1 MKFKVRLLAI
11 FLIGLFSIQPTIS
24 LSDDSLET
32 VQLTL
37 VITAADE
44 INLTAV
50 KQVEKGINSFEAI
63 SELVA
68 MKAKETDMGTYEELT
83 ISPKMITEFVS
94 FAQKTKLIDEPK
106 NIKANYWDEKKQRII
121 LFVKN
126 LFAIL
131 FFLKSSFWRLYFILF
146 NIKFTQS

>member
-1 MKFKVRLLAI
+1 MKFKVRILAF

-24 LSDDSLET
+24 LGDDSLET

-63 SELVA
+63 GQLVV
-68 MKAKETDMGTYEELT
+68 MKAKETDWGPQIMSLGGVEAIGNTYWALYVNG
-83 ISPKMITEFVS
+83 SMSMVGAKDV
-94 FAQKTKLIDEPK
+94 
-106 NIKANYWDEKKQRII
+106 I
-121 LFVKN
+121 LFADTFIRLN
-126 LFAIL
+126 LETF
-131 FFLKSSFWRLYFILF
+131 
-146 NIKFTQS
+146 

>member
-1 MKFKVRLLAI
+1 MKFKVRILAI

-24 LSDDSLET
+24 LGDDSLET

-63 SELVA
+63 AQLVA
-68 MKAKETDMGTYEELT
+68 MEAKETDWGPQIMSLGGVEAIGKTYWALYVNG
-83 ISPKMITEFVS
+83 SMSMVGAKDV
-94 FAQKTKLIDEPK
+94 
-106 NIKANYWDEKKQRII
+106 I
-121 LFVKN
+121 LLADTFIRLN
-126 LFAIL
+126 LETF
-131 FFLKSSFWRLYFILF
+131 
-146 NIKFTQS
+146 

>member
-1 MKFKVRLLAI
+1 MKFKVRILAI

-24 LSDDSLET
+24 LGDDSLET

-63 SELVA
+63 AQLVA
-68 MKAKETDMGTYEELT
+68 MEAKETDWGPQIMSLGGVEAIGKTYWALYVNGSMS
-83 ISPKMITEFVS
+83 IVGAKDV
-94 FAQKTKLIDEPK
+94 
-106 NIKANYWDEKKQRII
+106 I
-121 LFVKN
+121 LLADTFIRLN
-126 LFAIL
+126 LEAF
-131 FFLKSSFWRLYFILF
+131 
-146 NIKFTQS
+146 